1 MADNELI
8 WNTVYGMISVNNR
21 VIFVF
26 RGNMVFNSTTGEL
39 TWSVHTAGYEIV
51 EAGEEAD
58 VQEASLGANF
68 YRSETEQAYL
78 LKRGVVRAKG
88 ERERSYVPSQDARG
102 LGRRLSDMF
111 QYDDPR
117 VQSPTDEQVL
127 GFCNSY
133 GLLVPG
139 HAMFVRDMI
148 QTCKYLHL
156 FVAAIDRG
164 DKAKAREVFNNAV
177 VPDMTVRLV
186 GSKAGRPTANWNLEV
201 QPTNLMAFAWLQI
214 ASELT
219 VGKGMK
225 KCEAQD
231 CLEWFP
237 KRSNKRFCN
246 NRCKMAFHRVTRHM
260 VMN

>member
-1 MADNELI
+1 
-8 WNTVYGMISVNNR
+8 
-21 VIFVF
+21 
-26 RGNMVFNSTTGEL
+26 MVFNSTTGEL

-68 YRSETEQAYL
+68 YRSETEQDYL

-88 ERERSYVPSQDARG
+88 EQERSYVPSDDARG

-133 GLLVPG
+133 GLLVLG

-156 FVAAIDRG
+156 FVEAIDRG

-219 VGKGMK
+219 VGRGMK
-225 KCEAQD
+225 KCEAHD
-231 CLEWFP
+231 CLEWFSE
-237 KRSNKRFCN
+237 RSNKRFCN
-246 NRCKMAFHRVTRHM
+246 NRCKMAFHRVTRQM

>member
-1 MADNELI
+1 MHLDVKHVL
-8 WNTVYGMISVNNR
+8 TYKYVKNR
-21 VIFVF
+21 VKNVL
-26 RGNMVFNSTTGEL
+26 GYEMFNSTTGKL

-51 EAGEEAD
+51 EADKEAG

-68 YRSETEQAYL
+68 YSSDVQRAYL

-88 ERERSYVPSQDARG
+88 EKRHSYEPSQEAQG
-102 LGRRLSDMF
+102 LGRRLSSMF
-111 QYDDPR
+111 QYDNPV

-127 GFCNSY
+127 RFCDRY

-139 HAMFVRDMI
+139 RAMLIRDMV

-156 FVAAIDRG
+156 FVEAIDRG
-164 DKAKAREVFNNAV
+164 DKAKAREVFNGAV
-177 VPDMTVRLV
+177 VPGMTVRLV
-186 GSKAGRPTANWNLEV
+186 GSKVGRPTANWNLEV
-201 QPTNLMAFAWLQI
+201 QPTNLIAIAWLQI

-237 KRSNKRFCN
+237 ERSNKRFCN
-246 NRCKMAFHRVTRHM
+246 NRCKMAFHRMTKQM
-260 VMN
+260 S